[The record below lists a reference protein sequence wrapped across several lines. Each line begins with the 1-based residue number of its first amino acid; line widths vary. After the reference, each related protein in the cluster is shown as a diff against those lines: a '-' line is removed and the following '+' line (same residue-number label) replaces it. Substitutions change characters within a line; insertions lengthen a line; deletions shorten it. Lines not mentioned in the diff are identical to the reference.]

1 PYFVVPVGVREP
13 AALLRAPA
21 PRLVVRLGVRDVH
34 ELWLFLAAHIAP
46 VLATR
51 FEPAAGRRRDQVRRE
66 TLDGYELGLAPLVEA
81 RDRTQEA
88 PRVGHLRICEELPRV
103 GLLDDLAAVHDVNAL
118 GHAGDHAEVVSD
130 EDEGRP
136 ELP

>member
-66 TLDGYELGLAPLVEA
+66 TVDGYELGVAALVEA
-81 RDRTQEA
+81 RDRTQAA
-88 PRVGHLRICEELPRV
+88 PRGGQLRICEELPRD
-103 GLLDDLAAVHDVNAL
+103 GLLDDLAAVRDVHAL
-118 GHAGDHAEVVSD
+118 GHCGSQLAAVGLSAS
-130 EDEGRP
+130 
-136 ELP
+136 